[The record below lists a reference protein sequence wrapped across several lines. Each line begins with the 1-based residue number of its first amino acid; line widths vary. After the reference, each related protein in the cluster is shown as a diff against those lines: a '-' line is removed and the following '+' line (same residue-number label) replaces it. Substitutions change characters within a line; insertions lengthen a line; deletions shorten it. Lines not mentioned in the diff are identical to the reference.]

1 MSMVNKCRKLKQD
14 RVQLI
19 IDLVKDLVK
28 YKYQNEIIEEM
39 LIIEDILRHLG
50 DDNSHELEANQGILG
65 M

>member
-1 MSMVNKCRKLKQD
+1 M
-14 RVQLI
+14 QLI